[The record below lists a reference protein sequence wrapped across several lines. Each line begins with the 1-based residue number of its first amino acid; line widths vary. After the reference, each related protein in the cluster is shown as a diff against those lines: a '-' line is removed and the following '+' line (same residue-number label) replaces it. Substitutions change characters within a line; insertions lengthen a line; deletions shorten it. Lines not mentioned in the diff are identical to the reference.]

1 MKNRIFAI
9 VILVMMLFAMGCEG
23 GNNNGGDG
31 YINEDGDIVNQGNDG
46 YINEDG
52 DNNTNGNAHSNEI
65 SDDDY
70 TLYKGKIL
78 SNDSERYIE
87 VEIVDSQIAFGKYI
101 VLVDSGTVYQN
112 SEGKSISRDDLKVD
126 DVIEISFSGQ
136 VMMSLPP
143 QIYAH
148 KITLK

>member
-1 MKNRIFAI
+1 MTKRILAI
-9 VILVMMLFAMGCEG
+9 VMLVMMLFAMGCSPTNNEPNDN
-23 GNNNGGDG
+23 GNNNG
-31 YINEDGDIVNQGNDG
+31 NEG
-46 YINEDG
+46 
-52 DNNTNGNAHSNEI
+52 AHSNEI